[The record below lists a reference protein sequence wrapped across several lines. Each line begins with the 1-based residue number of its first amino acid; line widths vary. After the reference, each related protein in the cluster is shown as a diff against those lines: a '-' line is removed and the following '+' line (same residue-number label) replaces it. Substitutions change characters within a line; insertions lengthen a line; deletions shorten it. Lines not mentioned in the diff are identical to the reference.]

1 MIKRY
6 SHVILKEILKNIKSV
21 NTKRNKALDT
31 NLNAECGTSRYW
43 KALGDVEH
51 YNKQIEGYKADLKQ
65 LDDVT
70 EWSKKLHQDRYKFV
84 DKYRDVLVE
93 VGVELNGTIRIY

>member
-6 SHVILKEILKNIKSV
+6 SHIILKDILKNIKSI

-31 NLNAECGTSRYW
+31 NLKAECGTSRYW
-43 KALGDVEH
+43 KSLGDVEH
-51 YNKQIEGYKADLKQ
+51 YNKQIEAYKADLEH
-65 LDDVT
+65 LNDVS

-84 DKYRDVLVE
+84 EKYRDVLHK
-93 VGVELNGTIRIY
+93 VGVELNGTFRIY

>member
-6 SHVILKEILKNIKSV
+6 AHVILKEILKNIKSV
-21 NTKRNKALDT
+21 NNKRSKALDT
-31 NLNAECGTSRYW
+31 SLNAECGTSRYW

-51 YNKQIEGYKADLKQ
+51 YNKQIEEYKADLKQ

-93 VGVELNGTIRIY
+93 VGVELNGTFRIY

>member
-6 SHVILKEILKNIKSV
+6 SHVILKEILKNIKSIH
-21 NTKRNKALDT
+21 NKRSKALGT
-31 NLNAECGTSRYW
+31 SLNAECGTSRYW

-51 YNKQIEGYKADLKQ
+51 YNKELDDYKADLKQ
-65 LDDVT
+65 LNDVT

-84 DKYRDVLVE
+84 EKYRDVLHE
-93 VGVELNGTIRIY
+93 VGVELNESLRIY

>member
-51 YNKQIEGYKADLKQ
+51 YNKEIEAYKADLKQ
-65 LDDVT
+65 LDDVS

-84 DKYRDVLVE
+84 EKYRDVLRE
-93 VGVELNGTIRIY
+93 VGVELDGTFRIY

>member
-6 SHVILKEILKNIKSV
+6 APVILKEILKNIKSV
-21 NTKRNKALDT
+21 CNKRSKALDT
-31 NLNAECGTSRYW
+31 SLNAECGTSRYW
-43 KALGDVEH
+43 KSLGDVEQ
-51 YNKQIEGYKADLKQ
+51 YNKEIDDYKVDLKQ

-84 DKYRDVLVE
+84 DKYRDVLRE
-93 VGVELNGTIRIY
+93 VGVELDGTFRIY

>member
-31 NLNAECGTSRYW
+31 NLNAECGTLRYW

-51 YNKQIEGYKADLKQ
+51 YNKQIEEYKADLKQ

>member
-6 SHVILKEILKNIKSV
+6 SDVILKEILKNIKSLH
-21 NTKRNKALDT
+21 NKRSKALDT
-31 NLNAECGTSRYW
+31 SLNAECGTSRYW

-51 YNKQIEGYKADLKQ
+51 YNREIESYKTDLKQ

-70 EWSKKLHQDRYKFV
+70 DWSSKLHQD
-84 DKYRDVLVE
+84 
-93 VGVELNGTIRIY
+93 IYINLLRSIVMCCVK